1 MPQPPRSAPRRPR
14 TIPHPSHDPLRPW
27 NPLVSR
33 NWVAIGLVGMLLSA
47 ILLVYGCL
55 CLLFWQGQW
64 QLLFHPSHLVVRT
77 PASVGLAFSDLRFG
91 ATETGALPLDGWWV
105 PAPANAP
112 AAQLTILYL
121 HGPTGSL
128 TDALPAIQAMHAA
141 GVNVFAFD
149 PRGFGRSDWASPS
162 ERRWNEDADAAFRF
176 LTQTRH
182 LDPRHLVL
190 CGSGLGASIA
200 AELTARQSSVAALI
214 LDNPQPPT
222 LPLLQHDRRTQLLP
236 VRLLARD
243 HFNPAALLS
252 ASSTPKLF
260 LAPATLP
267 ASRVPFA
274 ASAAPPKQ
282 IILLPAPAVAD
293 SLLPAPEAQAA
304 LRSFLQ
310 QFVPSGS
317 R

>member
-1 MPQPPRSAPRRPR
+1 MPQPPHRAPRRPR
-14 TIPHPSHDPLRPW
+14 PIPRPAHDPLRPQ

-33 NWVAIGLVGMLLSA
+33 KWVVIGVVGMLLSA
-47 ILLVYGCL
+47 ILLIYGCL

-64 QLLFHPSHLVVRT
+64 QLLFHPSHLVART
-77 PASVGLAFSDLRFG
+77 PASIGLAFSDLRFG

-105 PAPANAP
+105 PAPAHAP

-121 HGPTGSL
+121 HGPAGSL
-128 TDALPAIQAMHAA
+128 SDALPAIQAMHGA

-182 LDPRHLVL
+182 LDPRQVVL

-222 LPLLQHDRRTQLLP
+222 LPLLQHDRRAQLLP
-236 VRLLARD
+236 VRLLAHDRFD
-243 HFNPAALLS
+243 PATLLS
-252 ASSTPKLF
+252 ASSIPKLF
-260 LAPATLP
+260 FAPATLP
-267 ASRVPFA
+267 TSRVPFA
-274 ASAAPPKQ
+274 RSAAQPKE
-282 IILLPAPAVAD
+282 IVLVPAPAVGD

-310 QFVPSGS
+310 QFVPSDS

>member
-1 MPQPPRSAPRRPR
+1 MPQRPPSVPKRPR
-14 TIPHPSHDPLRPW
+14 PIPHPSHDPLRPR

-64 QLLFHPSHLVVRT
+64 QLLFHPSHLVART

-121 HGPTGSL
+121 HGPSGSL
-128 TDALPAIQAMHAA
+128 TDALPAIHAMHGA

-200 AELTARQSSVAALI
+200 AELAARQSVAALI

-222 LPLLQHDRRTQLLP
+222 LSVLQHDRRTQLLP

-243 HFNPAALLS
+243 RFNPAALLS
-252 ASSTPKLF
+252 AFPTPKLF

-267 ASRVPFA
+267 PSRVPFA
-274 ASAAPPKQ
+274 GSAAPPKE
-282 IILLPAPAVAD
+282 LVLVPAPAVGD